1 MYNVSIVIP
10 TYNRDDLLEHTLQTI
25 LNQEIREVSFEVI
38 VVDDG
43 SMDKTKEVVEKF
55 KRLLPTLRYYYQ
67 PHDGYGAARA
77 RNVGITQSDGEI
89 VIFVDTGMLLSKHFI
104 YQHYLSHS
112 QQQACAVIG
121 YVYAFSVLVD
131 DALFFSLLDLKDID
145 KSISSLKR
153 EEKYSDSR
161 SNSYKNFG
169 YEIENTPAPYFYF
182 WTCNVS
188 VRRDVLLRVGGFD
201 ENYKS
206 WGMEDVDLGYRL
218 FKNNIRFTLNL
229 QAKAIHHPHDSIN
242 DTANKKGSDKK
253 NLIYFHDKYNDIDS
267 EMLLCGREFFYNEA
281 LVNLYSNEQNRFNFG
296 TLICRSIVDS
306 SCDSPTLILGG
317 HNGAIST
324 KFKNPVL
331 LEYSGERY
339 TEMKTN
345 FPGIQAYYNL
355 GGKTPFVD
363 KQFEL
368 VLITDFWK
376 YLNQA
381 WLVSIV
387 RESIRTGKRTYLLYE
402 IYVNGK
408 PQVCV
413 EENHIS
419 LLNRAMSKMN
429 ARYHMVQYSIDD
441 TVFEYITVL

>member
-25 LNQEIREVSFEVI
+25 LNQETRGVSFEVI

-43 SMDKTKEVVEKF
+43 SIDQTKEVVDKF
-55 KRLLPTLRYYYQ
+55 NRLLPTLRYYYQ
-67 PHDGYGAARA
+67 QHDGYGAARA
-77 RNVGITQSDGEI
+77 RNVGITQSEGEI

-131 DALFFSLLDLKDID
+131 DTHFFNLMDLKDID
-145 KSISSLKR
+145 KSISFLKK

-188 VRRDVLLRVGGFD
+188 VRRDDLLRVGGFD

-229 QAKAIHHPHDSIN
+229 QADAIHHPHDSVS
-242 DTANKKGSDKK
+242 DSADKKGTDKK
-253 NLIYFHDKYNDIDS
+253 NLIYFHDKYNGIDS

-281 LVNLYSNEQNRFNFG
+281 LVNLYSHEHNRFNFHTLKCQSILDSSLDAS
-296 TLICRSIVDS
+296 TLII
-306 SCDSPTLILGG
+306 GG

-324 KFKNPVL
+324 RFKKPVL
-331 LEYSGERY
+331 LEYSSRRY
-339 TEMKTN
+339 SEMKTN
-345 FPGIQAYYNL
+345 FPDVQAYYNL
-355 GGKTPFVD
+355 GGKTTFAD
-363 KQFEL
+363 NQFEL

-387 RESIRTGKRTYLLYE
+387 RESIRTGKRTYLLYQ

-413 EENHIS
+413 EENHMN
-419 LLNRAMSKMN
+419 LLNNAMSKMN
-429 ARYHMVQYSIDD
+429 ARYQMVQFSCDD
-441 TVFEYITVL
+441 TVFEYMMIL